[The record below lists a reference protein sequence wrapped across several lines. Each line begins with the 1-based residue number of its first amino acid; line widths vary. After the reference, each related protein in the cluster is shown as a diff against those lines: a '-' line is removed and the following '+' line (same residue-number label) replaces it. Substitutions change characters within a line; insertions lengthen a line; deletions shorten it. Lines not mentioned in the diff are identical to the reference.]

1 MIESLAKGL
10 RGKRRT
16 PTDQRVIE
24 RGFVD
29 AGWRVIDD
37 SSRRLMVGNRGKLSI
52 LAYESCMGADDPAFE
67 LLDRR
72 RMVTYWV
79 RVIPTPRQ
87 AAVLLEE
94 HGGLPEEERG
104 NKPH

>member
-1 MIESLAKGL
+1 M
-10 RGKRRT
+10 
-16 PTDQRVIE
+16 TD
-24 RGFVD
+24 G
-29 AGWRVIDD
+29 
-37 SSRRLMVGNRGKLSI
+37 SSEHLTVGNRGKLSI
-52 LAYESCMGADDPAFE
+52 LAYETSMGSDDPSFE

-104 NKPH
+104 SHPHKE